1 MKALLF
7 LLFFVCPCY
16 ALDLPENNTDA
27 EEQRELLTFMKKRH
41 DLMKQ
46 NRLEES
52 LKRTGVFE
60 DPKYAKKVYGG
71 LQGIQEAID
80 SQHKRVADTKE
91 FKNEEE
97 KQAYQEN
104 LKKDA
109 TLTFENFNATPEE
122 IAAQITAQPLEKTQE
137 MVQNMSFM
145 NDDYASKGDDL
156 QDDLHK
162 RAVSLF
168 EKENGISFENYME
181 LLEEQARQEA
191 EQIIQPE
198 KLGEN
203 VRYQASENVK
213 IEKVNETTAII
224 RKNKG

>member
-1 MKALLF
+1 
-7 LLFFVCPCY
+7 
-16 ALDLPENNTDA
+16 
-27 EEQRELLTFMKKRH
+27 
-41 DLMKQ
+41 
-46 NRLEES
+46 
-52 LKRTGVFE
+52 
-60 DPKYAKKVYGG
+60 
-71 LQGIQEAID
+71 
-80 SQHKRVADTKE
+80 
-91 FKNEEE
+91 
-97 KQAYQEN
+97 
-104 LKKDA
+104 
-109 TLTFENFNATPEE
+109 
-122 IAAQITAQPLEKTQE
+122 
-137 MVQNMSFM
+137 MSFM